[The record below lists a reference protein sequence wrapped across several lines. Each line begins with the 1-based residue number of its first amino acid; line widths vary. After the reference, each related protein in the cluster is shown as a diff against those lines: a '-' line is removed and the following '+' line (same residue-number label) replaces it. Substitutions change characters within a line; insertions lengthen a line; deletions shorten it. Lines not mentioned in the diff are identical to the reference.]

1 MASPTSPSNPTTS
14 EDAPTDGTSRIP
26 NSDLGDGPKL
36 RYSPT
41 ELARLREQWK
51 YSLIAKVLGKK
62 LQLQYYRDH
71 LLRLWSAEGSLKI
84 IELGCEFFV
93 LKFSEFLDYEK
104 VRKGVPWLIHGY
116 YIAIRPWSENF
127 KPSEATITHTWVWA
141 RLPELPI
148 EYYDKE
154 VLFEIGEAIGRPI
167 KIDPITE
174 RQEKG
179 RFARICIE
187 VDLRRPLIAHVD
199 LAGLQQ
205 KIEYEGHVGQL
216 QQLPLPQSSQAPS
229 HRANSGSK
237 SGLRARGLEQVN
249 PLFPATV
256 LKEPRG
262 KSAITSV
269 SITSPCVEMNLESN
283 KLLGKKRHLQPGE
296 GTSSYVRAED
306 VPLAVGKLPSPMETP
321 TGHLPPSLEPKMS
334 SKLSAK
340 SAKLPQDSLQQPQ
353 NHQAY
358 PLLPSPTESCSNI
371 VASPVTNNP
380 RPTKGLVVSPPQ
392 KGSCFPTSSTSKA
405 SLNLDHIVTSSVT
418 NNPRPTQGL
427 VVSPPQKASCFPTS
441 STSKASPNLNC
452 IVASPVSNTQRPTE
466 GLVVFPEQK
475 ASCFPTSST
484 SKASSNLDHIVTSS
498 VTNNPR
504 PTQGLVASPLQ
515 KASCFPTSFPAAI
528 NASKQTASPQ
538 PSPMPNFN
546 FHSLEI
552 KDFSDPED
560 AERKRGEE
568 MELSSE
574 NHPNDFSI
582 QRTPRVFRT
591 EPNTPNFGIRVNFSR
606 TAHQHKIRFIQ
617 PETSSTMHHT
627 WATIPASYPKKVL
640 VWNHAEAGNLNFVP
654 AMKELI
660 QMHKPSII
668 LLLEPRIFGAD
679 ANQVIKDIGFSGSHL
694 LVPDGLA
701 HGIWILW
708 KGEDVHVEVS
718 SSTSA
723 HVHIAVEVIAKAQ
736 NRMLYGDT
744 CAQPWGSAGYFY
756 NPNEP
761 RYSSSPESE
770 FSLSE
775 NEVRHR
781 IPAPLLDFL
790 FERQK
795 MGATM

>member
-427 VVSPPQKASCFPTS
+427 V
-441 STSKASPNLNC
+441 
-452 IVASPVSNTQRPTE
+452 
-466 GLVVFPEQK
+466 
-475 ASCFPTSST
+475 
-484 SKASSNLDHIVTSS
+484 
-498 VTNNPR
+498 
-504 PTQGLVASPLQ
+504 ASPLQ

-723 HVHIAVEVIAKAQ
+723 QVHIAVEVIAKAQ